1 MFTNADGFGLV
12 PAWLAVFSH
21 DASQG
26 WVSLQR
32 VAAVA
37 VVGDGG
43 AQLELHAHPRPIAY
57 HTGLEAGLPGVLCRK
72 RQRSETSGT
81 VEGQCDTCNKGTLC
95 IKLWL
100 FWALTDSLAVI
111 PCSGKKN
118 PLTVTFPSRPS
129 YSRFFSEAAG
139 IFAWLQ
145 ETAG

>member
-1 MFTNADGFGLV
+1 MSCCCAAFTNADGFGLV
-12 PAWLAVFSH
+12 PARLAVSSH

-57 HTGLEAGLPGVLCRK
+57 HAGLEAGLPGVLCGR
-72 RQRSETSGT
+72 RQHSGTSGT
-81 VEGQCDTCNKGTLC
+81 AEGQRDTCNNGTLC
-95 IKLWL
+95 TKLWL
-100 FWALTDSLAVI
+100 FWVWPLADSLAVI
-111 PCSGKKN
+111 PRLGKQT

-129 YSRFFSEAAG
+129 HSRFF
-139 IFAWLQ
+139 
-145 ETAG
+145 